1 MQHPAIFLKDRLDA
15 LYEGAARSQGSWEAS
30 KLLCLGG
37 AVAAGAA
44 GATNPILI
52 LFSISSS
59 VAYTWAVVKEGAR
72 SGRFKPFPIFTQSLG
87 DLLSGIGGSSEES
100 TESLAESPTES
111 LSAELKYL
119 SPIETTEA
127 LLLDFQIQS
136 VARFLCSIEA
146 EEREQAYK
154 QLVKYFH
161 HHYGAIA
168 QHQPSLLFNSD
179 SELQEAFNSALALE
193 SPTLPEAA
201 EPGGDRGAAMVAE
214 NLTEHPI
221 PDRDAG
227 GGAAKTTNPAAVGN
241 AQTLR
246 TSSAQ
251 NPTHPI
257 SPAAKGVTTRHP
269 NHQTPRA
276 SQGVATRHPNHQTPR
291 ASQGV
296 ATGHPTHPT
305 PQASQGIAT
314 GHPNHQTPQ
323 ASQGVT
329 HQTPIDI
336 LELDL
341 AAHLLGDD
349 LGQDLKSILVM
360 GESGAG
366 KGNLLYGMSEALL
379 WVYPDSQLYGV
390 NPKPAANESGRWK
403 RYHSVLLVTDE
414 ESALSAFAYL
424 EATET
429 EMICRQQQGTTG
441 NPYVLVLDEFN
452 TLLDLLDKD
461 DRELLMKKVKRIIRQ
476 GRSNR
481 VWLWIGA
488 QTGNC
493 EDIGISSPDRTNFIR
508 IAVGFAG
515 NCDALQ
521 IAIANWA
528 MFPGLRGNIPTDLIP
543 GLKNKGFGIAAASVC
558 DRIVRLP
565 NYLSAAPEVASAPT
579 STVAPNADQIFG
591 EFEDDEPPATLPTP
605 EEEIGNRLKQLRVRK
620 TERRGVAIFK
630 VWKWAQNQ
638 KGVITQRVAW
648 ERFRKDRRG
657 KITQAELK
665 WSLTQLKA
673 LDLIEYEE

>member
-15 LYEGAARSQGSWEAS
+15 LYDGAARSQGSWEAS

-37 AVAAGAA
+37 AIAAGAA

-59 VAYTWAVVKEGAR
+59 VAYTWAVVKEGTR
-72 SGRFKPFPIFTQSLG
+72 SQRFKPFPIFTQSLG
-87 DLLSGIGGSSEES
+87 DLLSGIGGGSDDL
-100 TESLAESPTES
+100 TESPTEEPTES
-111 LSAELKYL
+111 LSAELQYL

-136 VARFLCSIEA
+136 VARFLCSIDSG
-146 EEREQAYK
+146 EREQAYK

-193 SPTLPEAA
+193 GPTLPEAD
-201 EPGGDRGAAMVAE
+201 EPGGDRTAATVAE
-214 NLTEHPI
+214 NLTDNPM
-221 PDRDAG
+221 PDRNSGEDART
-227 GGAAKTTNPAAVGN
+227 ATNSVAVGS
-241 AQTLR
+241 ARTLR
-246 TSSAQ
+246 TSSSSAQ
-251 NPTHPI
+251 NPTHPT
-257 SPAAKGVTTRHP
+257 SS
-269 NHQTPRA
+269 A
-276 SQGVATRHPNHQTPR
+276 SQGVA
-291 ASQGV
+291 A
-296 ATGHPTHPT
+296 GHPIHPT
-305 PQASQGIAT
+305 SSASPTQSVTSPTPT
-314 GHPNHQTPQ
+314 G
-323 ASQGVT
+323 
-329 HQTPIDI
+329 I

-341 AAHLLGDD
+341 AAHLLGKD
-349 LGQDLKSILVM
+349 LGQDLKSILTM

-366 KGNLLYGMSEALL
+366 KGNLLYGTSEALL
-379 WVYPDSQLYGV
+379 RVYPDSQLYGV
-390 NPKPAANESGRWK
+390 NPKPAANEFGRWK
-403 RYHSVLLVTDE
+403 RYRSVLSVTDE

-424 EATET
+424 EAAET

-452 TLLDLLDKD
+452 TLLDLLGSD

-521 IAIANWA
+521 IAIANSA
-528 MFPGLRGNIPTDLIP
+528 MFPGLKKNVNPDLIP

-565 NYLSAAPEVASAPT
+565 NYLNAVPEVASAPVP
-579 STVAPNADQIFG
+579 TVAPSSDQIFG
-591 EFEDDEPPATLPTP
+591 EFEDEEPPATQRSAFPCVLRRRGVRPLPTP
-605 EEEIGNRLKQLRVRK
+605 EEEISDRLKQLRVRK

-638 KGVITQRVAW
+638 KGIVTQRVAW

-673 LDLIEYEE
+673 IDLIEYEE